1 MYCADYH
8 LHTDF
13 SADCEIPMEN
23 MIRAAVRKGL
33 REIACTDHVDY
44 DFPSDGPEFMVD
56 YDKYLPTFNQLK
68 KQYRRNIDLV
78 LGVEIGCQPHTAHL
92 ADKLV
97 KSQPFDFVICSTH
110 AVDRQN
116 CSNGEYFT
124 GKNQQSAYQ
133 GYLEGVLANVSTFQN
148 YDVCGHL
155 DFIVRY
161 GDYQHKSLV
170 LANHHE
176 VVDAILK
183 QIITTGHGIEVN
195 TAGYRYGLN
204 QTHPSLEIVKRYR
217 ELGGEIITMGSD
229 AHQASHVGAN
239 LEIAREI
246 LLAAGFKN
254 YTVFRAR
261 QPYFVGINSPAK
273 ELSVSA

>member
-1 MYCADYH
+1 
-8 LHTDF
+8 
-13 SADCEIPMEN
+13 MEN

-33 REIACTDHVDY
+33 QEIACTDHVDY
-44 DFPSDGPEFMVD
+44 DFPCQDVEFMVD
-56 YDKYLPTFNQLK
+56 YDQYLVTFNHLK
-68 KQYRRNIDLV
+68 TLYRRNINLV
-78 LGVEIGCQPHTAHL
+78 LGVEIGCQPHTATQ
-92 ADKLV
+92 ANQLV

-116 CSNGEYFT
+116 CSSGEYFS
-124 GKNQQSAYQ
+124 GKDQQSAYQ
-133 GYLEGVLANVSTFQN
+133 GYLEGVLANVSCFQN

-161 GDYQHKSLV
+161 GDYKHKSLV
-170 LANHHE
+170 FAKHQDVIE
-176 VVDAILK
+176 AILQK
-183 QIITTGHGIEVN
+183 IITTGHGIEIN

-204 QTHPSLEIVKRYR
+204 QTHPSLEIIKRYR

-229 AHQASHVGAN
+229 AHQAHHVGAN
-239 LEIAREI
+239 LETAREI
-246 LLAAGFKN
+246 LLAAGFKH

-261 QPYFVGINSPAK
+261 KPYFVEINSAKK